1 MCILHSITVSYS
13 GVYMSKIRKAVIP
26 AAGFGTRFLP
36 VTKAIPKEMLP
47 IVDTPTLQY
56 VVEEAV
62 KSGINEILI
71 ILGKNKKCIE
81 DHFDISVE
89 LEQLLQRTGKT
100 DYLKQVRDISNMAH
114 IYYVRQKEM
123 NGSGMAVLE
132 AEAFVGNEPF
142 AVLYGDDIIY
152 NPEKPCLK
160 QLMDAYETTGKII
173 LGCQNVPREEA
184 PKYGII
190 QPGNTKGKYTEIKK
204 LVEKPPID
212 KLPSTLASIGRYI
225 LTPDVFDILK
235 HTPAMPNGEV
245 CLTDAIQTIADTTG
259 AYAYTFDGKRYDVGD
274 KLGYIQATVEYG
286 LRDENLKEGLKKY
299 LKSLEL

>member
-1 MCILHSITVSYS
+1 MT
-13 GVYMSKIRKAVIP
+13 KIRKAVIP

-36 VTKAIPKEMLP
+36 ATKAIPKEMLP

-62 KSGINEILI
+62 KSGITEILI

-89 LEQLLQRTGKT
+89 LEQLLLRTKK
-100 DYLKQVRDISNMAH
+100 DEYLKQVREISNMAH

-142 AVLYGDDIIY
+142 AVLFGDDIIY
-152 NPEKPCLK
+152 NPQKPCLK
-160 QLMDAYETTGKII
+160 QLMDAYDTTGKII
-173 LGCQNVPREEA
+173 LGCQNVPKEEA
-184 PKYGII
+184 SKYGII
-190 QPGNTKGKYTEIKK
+190 QPGASKGNYTEVVK
-204 LVEKPPID
+204 LVEKPSID

-225 LTPDVFDILK
+225 LTPDIFDIIK

-245 CLTDAIQTIADTTG
+245 CLTDAIQTIADSTG
-259 AYAYTFDGKRYDVGD
+259 AYAYTFEGRRYDVGD
-274 KLGYIQATVEYG
+274 KLGYIQATIEYG
-286 LRDENLKEGLKKY
+286 LRDEKLRDGLKQY
-299 LKSLEL
+299 LRSLDIV

>member
-1 MCILHSITVSYS
+1 MT
-13 GVYMSKIRKAVIP
+13 KIRKAVIP

-36 VTKAIPKEMLP
+36 ATKAIPKEMLP

-62 KSGINEILI
+62 KSGITEILI

-89 LEQLLQRTGKT
+89 LEQLLMRTKK
-100 DYLKQVRDISNMAH
+100 DEYLKQVRDISNMAH

-152 NPEKPCLK
+152 NPQKPCLK
-160 QLMDAYETTGKII
+160 QLIDAYDTTGKVI
-173 LGCQNVPREEA
+173 LGCQDVPKEEA
-184 PKYGII
+184 SKYGIVK
-190 QPGNTKGKYTEIKK
+190 PGATKGKYTEVIR
-204 LVEKPPID
+204 LVEKPKINE
-212 KLPSTLASIGRYI
+212 LPSTLASIGRYI

-235 HTPAMPNGEV
+235 RTPAMANGEV
-245 CLTDAIQTIADTTG
+245 CLTDAIQTIAESTG
-259 AYAYTFDGKRYDVGD
+259 VYAYTFEGRRYDVGD
-274 KLGYIQATVEYG
+274 KLGYIQATIEYG
-286 LRDENLKEGLKKY
+286 LRDEKLKDGLKQH
-299 LKSLEL
+299 LKSLQL

>member
-1 MCILHSITVSYS
+1 MI
-13 GVYMSKIRKAVIP
+13 KKAVIP

-62 KSGINEILI
+62 KSGITEILI

-89 LEQLLQRTGKT
+89 LEQLLIRTKK
-100 DYLKQVRDISNMAH
+100 DEYLKQIRDISKMAH

-152 NPEKPCLK
+152 NPQKPCLK
-160 QLMDAYETTGKII
+160 QLIDAYETTGKII
-173 LGCQNVPREEA
+173 LGCQEVPKEEA
-184 PKYGII
+184 SKYGIVK
-190 QPGNTKGKYTEIKK
+190 PGETKGK
-204 LVEKPPID
+204 
-212 KLPSTLASIGRYI
+212 
-225 LTPDVFDILK
+225 
-235 HTPAMPNGEV
+235 
-245 CLTDAIQTIADTTG
+245 
-259 AYAYTFDGKRYDVGD
+259 
-274 KLGYIQATVEYG
+274 
-286 LRDENLKEGLKKY
+286 
-299 LKSLEL
+299 

>member
-1 MCILHSITVSYS
+1 MI
-13 GVYMSKIRKAVIP
+13 KKAVIP

-62 KSGINEILI
+62 KSGITEILI

-89 LEQLLQRTGKT
+89 LEQLLIRTKKNE
-100 DYLKQVRDISNMAH
+100 YLKQIRDISKMAH

-152 NPEKPCLK
+152 NPQKPCLK
-160 QLMDAYETTGKII
+160 QLIDAYETTGKII
-173 LGCQNVPREEA
+173 LGCQEVPKEEA
-184 PKYGII
+184 SKYGIVK
-190 QPGNTKGKYTEIKK
+190 PGATKGKYTEVIR
-204 LVEKPPID
+204 LVEKPKIAE
-212 KLPSTLASIGRYI
+212 LPSTLASIGRYI
-225 LTPDVFDILK
+225 LTPDIFDIIK
-235 HTPAMPNGEV
+235 RTPAMANGEV
-245 CLTDAIQTIADTTG
+245 CLTDAIQTIADSTG
-259 AYAYTFDGKRYDVGD
+259 AYAYTFEGRRYDVGD
-274 KLGYIQATVEYG
+274 KLGYIQATIEYG
-286 LRDENLKEGLKKY
+286 LRDEKLKDGLKTY
-299 LKSLEL
+299 LKNLQI

>member
-1 MCILHSITVSYS
+1 MT
-13 GVYMSKIRKAVIP
+13 KIRKAVIP

-36 VTKAIPKEMLP
+36 ATKAIPKEMLP

-62 KSGINEILI
+62 NSGITEILI

-89 LEQLLQRTGKT
+89 LEQILMRTGKD
-100 DYLKQVRDISNMAH
+100 DYLKKIRDISQMAH

-132 AEAFVGNEPF
+132 AETFVGNEPF

-152 NPEKPCLK
+152 NPQKPCLK
-160 QLMDAYETTGKII
+160 QLIDAFDTTGKII
-173 LGCQNVPREEA
+173 LGCQEVPKEEA
-184 PKYGII
+184 SKYGIVK
-190 QPGNTKGKYTEIKK
+190 PGAIKGKYAEVIN

-225 LTPDVFDILK
+225 LTPDVFDVLK

-245 CLTDAIQTIADTTG
+245 CLTDAIQTIADSTG
-259 AYAYTFDGKRYDVGD
+259 AYAYTFDGRRYDVGD
-274 KLGYIQATVEYG
+274 KLGYIQATIEYG
-286 LRDENLKEGLKKY
+286 LRDENLRDGLTNY
-299 LKSLEL
+299 LKNLKF

>member
-1 MCILHSITVSYS
+1 MK
-13 GVYMSKIRKAVIP
+13 KIKKAVIP

-36 VTKAIPKEMLP
+36 ATKAIPKEMLP

-62 KSGINEILI
+62 KSGITEILI

-81 DHFDISVE
+81 DQFDISVE
-89 LEQLLQRTGKT
+89 LEQLLMRTKK
-100 DYLKQVRDISNMAH
+100 DEYLKQVRDISNMAH

-152 NPEKPCLK
+152 NPQKPCLK
-160 QLMDAYETTGKII
+160 QLIDAYDTTGKVI
-173 LGCQNVPREEA
+173 LGCQDVPKEEA
-184 PKYGII
+184 SKYGIVK
-190 QPGNTKGKYTEIKK
+190 PGATKGKYTQVLR
-204 LVEKPPID
+204 LVEKPKID
-212 KLPSTLASIGRYI
+212 QLPSTLASIGRYI
-225 LTPDVFDILK
+225 LTPDIFDILK
-235 HTPAMPNGEV
+235 RTPAMPNGEV
-245 CLTDAIQTIADTTG
+245 CLTDAIQTIADSTG
-259 AYAYTFDGKRYDVGD
+259 VFAYTFEGRRYDVGD

-286 LRDENLKEGLKKY
+286 LRDEKLKDGLKQY
-299 LKSLEL
+299 LKGLQL

>member
-1 MCILHSITVSYS
+1 MT
-13 GVYMSKIRKAVIP
+13 KIKKAVIP

-36 VTKAIPKEMLP
+36 ATKAIPKEMLP

-62 KSGINEILI
+62 KSGITEILI
-71 ILGKNKKCIE
+71 ILGKNKKCVE

-89 LEQLLQRTGKT
+89 LEQVLARAGKHE
-100 DYLKQVRDISNMAH
+100 YINKVREISDMAH

-152 NPEKPCLK
+152 NPERPCLS
-160 QLMDAYETTGKII
+160 QLIEAYDTTGKII

-190 QPGNTKGKYTEIKK
+190 QPGNSKGKYTEVKR

-225 LTPDVFDILK
+225 LTPDIFDILK
-235 HTPAMPNGEV
+235 KTPAMPNGEV
-245 CLTDAIQTIADTTG
+245 CLTDAIQTIADSTG
-259 AYAYTFDGKRYDVGD
+259 AYAYTFDGRRYDVGD
-274 KLGYIQATVEYG
+274 KLGYIQATIEYA
-286 LRDENLKEGLKKY
+286 LRDNNLKDGLKAY
-299 LKSLEL
+299 LKTLKI

>member
-1 MCILHSITVSYS
+1 MI
-13 GVYMSKIRKAVIP
+13 KKAVIP

-62 KSGINEILI
+62 KSGITEILI

-89 LEQLLQRTGKT
+89 LEQLLIRTKK
-100 DYLKQVRDISNMAH
+100 DEYLKQVRDISKMAH

-152 NPEKPCLK
+152 NPQKPCLK
-160 QLMDAYETTGKII
+160 QLIEAYDTTGKVI
-173 LGCQNVPREEA
+173 LGCQEVAREEA
-184 PKYGII
+184 SKYGIVK
-190 QPGNTKGKYTEIKK
+190 PGATKGNYTEVVR
-204 LVEKPPID
+204 LVEKPKID
-212 KLPSTLASIGRYI
+212 ELPSTLASIGRYI
-225 LTPDVFDILK
+225 LTPDIFDIIK

-245 CLTDAIQTIADTTG
+245 CLTDAIQTIADSTG
-259 AYAYTFDGKRYDVGD
+259 AYAYTFEGRRYDVGD
-274 KLGYIQATVEYG
+274 KLGYIQATIEYG
-286 LRDENLKEGLKKY
+286 LRDEKLKDGLTKY
-299 LKSLEL
+299 LKSLQI

>member
-1 MCILHSITVSYS
+1 MTQ
-13 GVYMSKIRKAVIP
+13 IRKAVIP

-62 KSGINEILI
+62 NSGITDILI

-89 LEQLLQRTGKT
+89 LEQILIRANKT
-100 DYLKQVRDISNMAH
+100 EYLKQIRDISNMAH

-152 NPEKPCLK
+152 NPQKPCLK
-160 QLMDAYETTGKII
+160 TTY
-173 LGCQNVPREEA
+173 R
-184 PKYGII
+184 
-190 QPGNTKGKYTEIKK
+190 
-204 LVEKPPID
+204 
-212 KLPSTLASIGRYI
+212 
-225 LTPDVFDILK
+225 
-235 HTPAMPNGEV
+235 
-245 CLTDAIQTIADTTG
+245 
-259 AYAYTFDGKRYDVGD
+259 
-274 KLGYIQATVEYG
+274 G
-286 LRDENLKEGLKKY
+286 LRHNGKNHTRMSGSRERRSVEIRYRKTRRYQKANTQR
-299 LKSLEL
+299 

>member
-1 MCILHSITVSYS
+1 M
-13 GVYMSKIRKAVIP
+13 P
-26 AAGFGTRFLP
+26 A
-36 VTKAIPKEMLP
+36 TKAIPKEMLP

-62 KSGINEILI
+62 KSGITEILI

-89 LEQLLQRTGKT
+89 LEQLLMRTKK
-100 DYLKQVRDISNMAH
+100 DEYLKQVRDISNMAH

-152 NPEKPCLK
+152 NPQKPCLK
-160 QLMDAYETTGKII
+160 QLIDAYDPTGKVI
-173 LGCQNVPREEA
+173 LGCQDVPKEEA
-184 PKYGII
+184 SKYGIVK
-190 QPGNTKGKYTEIKK
+190 PGATKGKYTQVLR
-204 LVEKPPID
+204 LVEKPKID
-212 KLPSTLASIGRYI
+212 QLPSTLASIGRYI
-225 LTPDVFDILK
+225 LTPDIFDILK
-235 HTPAMPNGEV
+235 RTPAMPNGEV
-245 CLTDAIQTIADTTG
+245 CLTDAIQTIADSTG
-259 AYAYTFDGKRYDVGD
+259 VFAYTFEGRRYDVGD

-286 LRDENLKEGLKKY
+286 LRDEKLKDGLKQY
-299 LKSLEL
+299 LKGLQL

>member
-1 MCILHSITVSYS
+1 MT
-13 GVYMSKIRKAVIP
+13 KIKKAVIP

-36 VTKAIPKEMLP
+36 ATKAIPKEMLP

-62 KSGINEILI
+62 KSGITEILI
-71 ILGKNKKCIE
+71 ILGKNKKCVE

-89 LEQLLQRTGKT
+89 LEQVLARAGKHE
-100 DYLKQVRDISNMAH
+100 YINKVREISDMAH

-152 NPEKPCLK
+152 NPERPCLS
-160 QLMDAYETTGKII
+160 QLIEAYDTTGKII

-190 QPGNTKGKYTEIKK
+190 QPGNSKGKYTEVKR

-225 LTPDVFDILK
+225 LTPDIFDILK
-235 HTPAMPNGEV
+235 KTPAMPNGEV
-245 CLTDAIQTIADTTG
+245 CLTDAIQTIADSTG
-259 AYAYTFDGKRYDVGD
+259 AYAYTFDGRRYDVGD
-274 KLGYIQATVEYG
+274 KLGYIQATIEYA
-286 LRDENLKEGLKKY
+286 LRDNNLKDGLKAY
-299 LKSLEL
+299 LKTLEL

>member
-1 MCILHSITVSYS
+1 MT
-13 GVYMSKIRKAVIP
+13 KIRKAVIP

-36 VTKAIPKEMLP
+36 ATKAIPKEMLP

-62 KSGINEILI
+62 KSGITEILI

-89 LEQLLQRTGKT
+89 LEQLLIRTKK
-100 DYLKQVRDISNMAH
+100 DEYLKQVRDISNMAH

-152 NPEKPCLK
+152 NPQKPCLK
-160 QLMDAYETTGKII
+160 QLIEAYDKTGKII
-173 LGCQNVPREEA
+173 LGCQDVPKEEA
-184 PKYGII
+184 SKYGIVN
-190 QPGNTKGKYTEIKK
+190 PGATKGKYTEVVR
-204 LVEKPPID
+204 LVEKPKITE
-212 KLPSTLASIGRYI
+212 LPSTLASIGRYI
-225 LTPDVFDILK
+225 LTPDIFDILK
-235 HTPAMPNGEV
+235 NTPPMANGEV
-245 CLTDAIQTIADTTG
+245 CLTDAIQTIADSTG
-259 AYAYTFDGKRYDVGD
+259 AYAYTFDGRRYDVGD

-286 LRDENLKEGLKKY
+286 LRDEKLKDGLTQY
-299 LKSLEL
+299 LKSLQL

>member
-1 MCILHSITVSYS
+1 MT
-13 GVYMSKIRKAVIP
+13 KIKKAVIP

-36 VTKAIPKEMLP
+36 ATKAIPKEMLP

-62 KSGINEILI
+62 KSGITDILI

-89 LEQLLQRTGKT
+89 LEQLLIRTKK
-100 DYLKQVRDISNMAH
+100 DEYLKQVREISNMAH

-152 NPEKPCLK
+152 NPQKPCLK
-160 QLMDAYETTGKII
+160 QLIDAYDTTGKII
-173 LGCQNVPREEA
+173 LGCQNVPEDEA
-184 PKYGII
+184 SKYGII
-190 QPGNTKGKYTEIKK
+190 KPGATKGKYTEVIK
-204 LVEKPPID
+204 LVEKPDRD

-225 LTPDVFDILK
+225 LTPDIFEILRN
-235 HTPAMPNGEV
+235 TPAMPNGEV
-245 CLTDAIQTIADTTG
+245 CLTDAIQTIADSTG
-259 AYAYTFDGKRYDVGD
+259 AYAYTFDGRRYDVGD

-286 LRDENLKEGLKKY
+286 LRDDKLKDGLIKY
-299 LKSLEL
+299 LKGLNL